1 MVYDYYQEKSKKS
14 WKRRII
20 PLALLIFIIAAVII
34 SANIYM
40 NILQMDEIGGFSG
53 VYLTNLAVK
62 ALSFL
67 AGFIIIFSVIAATNM
82 FIRRN
87 INTYYKKMG
96 LPQRKIPN
104 FIIAAVAALI
114 GANFFKE
121 AVYQKILYFLN
132 PTVFNITDPVF
143 SKDVGYYIFERPFY
157 SALYGFA
164 SSLAVFLIIYTLAF
178 YIILLMAN
186 DSGNPDFSSLK
197 DKNILNHNLINIALL
212 FFVKA
217 ASYGLAKQDILY
229 GKVVDYTGASYIN
242 VNIWLKYYTAAPF
255 LVIAAVIAGLV
266 FIKKGKIKKAIISFA
281 AFPAVWLIVAIIAAI
296 VQTVFVKPNVLQ
308 YESSYLTSHISETR
322 KAYGLDKIQTYNFP
336 QMQQL
341 TPELLA
347 RNTDTINNIRLVDI
361 DSTLQS
367 DMQLQ
372 SNTAFYL
379 FNSGDIINYT
389 VNGQEIPVF
398 ITAREIDKNHLPNNS
413 YINTLYRYTH
423 GYGVVMNPI
432 NKITPKGQVDFAL
445 SDLDNKSPDP
455 VLKKVRPEIYYG
467 ELTQD
472 HVIVQAKNMDEITYD
487 GSKTTRYE
495 GMGGIRLNFFNKLLF
510 SLKYGDFQ
518 MLISGYSNGAKLL
531 LNRSITDRAQMAFPF
546 LTIDKDPYILP
557 TSDGK
562 LKWIIDAYTVSD
574 RFPNAQYFGDINYIR
589 NSAKIVIDAY
599 DGKAECYI
607 VDNTDPII
615 RTLKK
620 IYPEAF
626 SDSPMPDELM
636 AHARYPEM
644 LFNLQTEMLKR
655 YHIMPD
661 RYEDFFSQQDL
672 WDVAKRSAGSNTSD
686 TQEIESFYNMIKLPG
701 NTSDKAELILM
712 RPFTPYGEKKN
723 NMVSWLAVRNTGDQY
738 GQMILYNFPKSTN
751 ILGPY
756 QVEVKINQI
765 DKISEDMTLWG
776 QNGSEVYK
784 GNLLVIPVE
793 NSVLYIE
800 PIYMR
805 ASGTSATPEVK
816 EIVVGYQSGDEFMY
830 GIGANLDIALADLF
844 STQLPKTPAGQTAQD
859 GSNKDTSNNPGSNS
873 TPGAIT
879 PGTAPGGTAAPNID
893 RQKVNDIINKYDQLK
908 QQVDELGKLIDSLK

>member
-1 MVYDYYQEKSKKS
+1 MS
-14 WKRRII
+14 WKKRLI
-20 PLALLIFIIAAVII
+20 PLLALVVLIAAVVI
-34 SANIYM
+34 SAGIYL

-67 AGFIIIFSVIAATNM
+67 AGFMIIFAVVAVTNT

-87 INTYYKKMG
+87 INAYYKKME
-96 LPQRKIPN
+96 LPQRRIPN
-104 FIIAAVAALI
+104 FIISAIAALI

-132 PTVFNITDPVF
+132 PTAFNITDPVF
-143 SKDVGYYIFERPFY
+143 SKDIGYYIFERPLY

-178 YIILLMAN
+178 YMIMLMAN
-186 DSGNPDFSSLK
+186 ENGNADFSSLK
-197 DKNILNHNLINIALL
+197 DRNILNHNLVNIALL

-229 GKVVDYTGASYIN
+229 GKVVDFTGASYVN
-242 VNIWLKYYTAAPF
+242 ANIWLKYYTVAPF
-255 LVIAAVIAGLV
+255 LIIATVIAALV
-266 FIKKGKIKKAIISFA
+266 FIKRGKLKWAVVSFA
-281 AFPAVWLIVAIIAAI
+281 VFPAVWLVVVITAAI
-296 VQTVFVKPNVLQ
+296 VQSFFVKPNVLQ
-308 YESSYLTSHISETR
+308 YEGPYLSANISETR

-347 RNTDTINNIRLVDI
+347 RNTDTVGNIRLVDI
-361 DSTLQS
+361 ASTLQS

-372 SNTAFYL
+372 SNTAFYV

-389 VNGQEIPVF
+389 VNGKEIPVF
-398 ITAREIDKNHLPNNS
+398 ITAREIDKQHLPNNS

-423 GYGVVMNPI
+423 GYGIVMNPI
-432 NKITPKGQVDFAL
+432 NKITPKGQVDFIL
-445 SDLDNKSPDP
+445 SDLDNKSPEP
-455 VLKKVRPEIYYG
+455 VLQKVRPEIYYG

-472 HVIVQAKNMDEITYD
+472 HVIVQANNNMDEITYD

-495 GMGGIRLNFFNKLLF
+495 GMSGIHLNFLNKLLF
-510 SLKYGDFQ
+510 SVKYGDFQ
-518 MLISGYSNGAKLL
+518 ILISGYANDAKLL
-531 LNRSITDRAQMAFPF
+531 LNRSIIDRARMAFPF
-546 LTIDKDPYILP
+546 LTIDSDPYILP
-557 TSDGK
+557 TSDGR
-562 LKWIIDAYTVSD
+562 LKWIIDAYTTSD
-574 RFPNAQYFGDINYIR
+574 RFPNAQYYGNINYIR

-607 VDNTDPII
+607 IDNTDPII
-615 RTLKK
+615 KTLKK

-626 SDSPMPDELM
+626 SASPMPEELM
-636 AHARYPEM
+636 AHARYPET

-672 WDVAKRSAGSNTSD
+672 WDIAKRSEGSGSSE

-701 NTSDKAELILM
+701 NTSDKAELVLM

-751 ILGPY
+751 ILGPF

-776 QNGSEVYK
+776 QGGSEVYK
-784 GNLLVIPVE
+784 GNLLVIPIE

-805 ASGTSATPEVK
+805 ANNTSASPEVK
-816 EIVVGYQSGDEFMY
+816 EIVVGYQNGDEFMY
-830 GIGANLDIALADLF
+830 GVGANLDVALADLF
-844 STQLPKTPAGQTAQD
+844 STQLPKTQPGQTAQD
-859 GSNKDTSNNPGSNS
+859 GSDKDTSNNPGSNS
-873 TPGAIT
+873 SPGAIT
-879 PGTAPGGTAAPNID
+879 PSSPGGTAAPGID
-893 RQKVNDIINKYDQLK
+893 QQKINDIINKYDELKKQL
-908 QQVDELGKLIDSLK
+908 DELGDLIDSLR

>member
-1 MVYDYYQEKSKKS
+1 MVYDYYQEKSKKKT
-14 WKRRII
+14 KRWGI
-20 PLALLIFIIAAVII
+20 PLLLIVILIASVFIAVGIYLNII
-34 SANIYM
+34 
-40 NILQMDEIGGFSG
+40 QMDEIGGFSG

-67 AGFIIIFSVIAATNM
+67 AGFIIIFTVIAVTNM
-82 FIRRN
+82 FIRKN
-87 INTYYKKMG
+87 INTYYKKME
-96 LPQRKIPN
+96 LPERKIPN
-104 FIIAAVAALI
+104 FIIAAITALI

-121 AVYQKILYFLN
+121 AVYQQILYFLN
-132 PTVFNITDPVF
+132 PTSFNLTDPVF
-143 SKDVGYYIFERPFY
+143 SKDIGYYIFERPLY

-164 SSLAVFLIIYTLAF
+164 SSLAVFLIIYTVAF
-178 YIILLMAN
+178 YLILLMVN

-197 DKNILNHNLINIALL
+197 DKNILNHNLVNIALL

-217 ASYGLAKQDILY
+217 ASYGLAKQEILY
-229 GKVVDYTGASYIN
+229 GKVVDYTGASYVD
-242 VNIWLKYYTAAPF
+242 VNIWLKYYTVAPF
-255 LVIAAVIAGLV
+255 IVIATVIAAL
-266 FIKKGKIKKAIISFA
+266 FFLRRGKIKKAVISFA
-281 AFPAVWLIVAIIAAI
+281 IFPAIWLIVALAATI
-296 VQTVFVKPNVLQ
+296 TQSVFVKPNVLQ
-308 YESSYLTSHISETR
+308 YETPYLSAHISETR

-341 TPELLA
+341 TPDLIA
-347 RNTDTINNIRLVDI
+347 RNTDTMRDIRLVDI
-361 DSTLQS
+361 NSTLQS

-372 SNTAFYL
+372 SNTAFYA

-389 VNGQEIPVF
+389 VNGQETPVF
-398 ITAREIDKNHLPNNS
+398 ITAREIDKHSLPNSS

-423 GYGVVMNPI
+423 GYGIVMNPI
-432 NKITPKGQVDFAL
+432 NKITPKGQVDFIL

-455 VLKKVRPEIYYG
+455 VLQKVRPEIYYG

-472 HVIVQAKNMDEITYD
+472 HVIVQGKGIDEITYD
-487 GSKTTRYE
+487 GSKSTRYE
-495 GMGGIRLNFFNKLLF
+495 GQSGIRLNFFNKLLF

-518 MLISGYSNGAKLL
+518 MLISGYSTDAKLL
-531 LNRSITDRAQMAFPF
+531 LNRNILDRARMALPF
-546 LTIDKDPYILP
+546 LTIDSDPYILP
-557 TSDGK
+557 TADGK
-562 LKWIIDAYTVSD
+562 LKWIIDAYTTSD
-574 RFPNAQYFGDINYIR
+574 KFPNAQYFNNINYIR

-599 DGKAECYI
+599 DGKVECYI
-607 VDNTDPII
+607 IDDTDPII
-615 RTLKK
+615 KTLKK

-626 SDSPMPDELM
+626 SDSPMPKELM

-661 RYEDFFSQQDL
+661 KVDDFYSQQDL
-672 WDVAKRSAGSNTSD
+672 WDVAKRAASNSSSETE
-686 TQEIESFYNMIKLPG
+686 EIESSYNMIKLPE
-701 NTSDKAELILM
+701 NTSNAAELILM

-751 ILGPY
+751 ILGPF

-765 DKISEDMTLWG
+765 DKISADMTLWG
-776 QNGSEVYK
+776 QSGSEVYK
-784 GNLLVIPVE
+784 GNLLVIPIE

-805 ASGTSATPEVK
+805 ANNASASPEVK
-816 EIVVGYQSGDEFMY
+816 EIVVGYQNGDEFMY

-844 STQLPKTPAGQTAQD
+844 SAQLPKTQTGQTTQD

-879 PGTAPGGTAAPNID
+879 PPAPGQNGAPGVD
-893 RQKVNDIINKYDQLK
+893 QQKVNDIINKYDQLK
-908 QQVDELGKLIDSLK
+908 QQMDELGKLIDSLR